1 MEWCLHKVPDASKGD
16 LEKAISAA
24 STAFQSW
31 KKTSFTER
39 AACMKKFVE
48 GLKSRQQEFA
58 KALTLEQGKPL
69 GAAAGELFACIHTCK
84 RLIKEDLLKPEVVS
98 EDKRGRK

>member
-1 MEWCLHKVPDASKGD
+1 MVFTQVPDASKGD

-24 STAFQSW
+24 STAFRSW

-69 GAAAGELFACIHTCK
+69 GAAAGDWQREEGERVPPAQ
-84 RLIKEDLLKPEVVS
+84 DQVS
-98 EDKRGRK
+98 GEGAREHG